1 MKEKSIY
8 MPAFRKLRETH
19 KMEKNLENKKFT
31 AIDVNIKEERP
42 IT

>member
-1 MKEKSIY
+1 
-8 MPAFRKLRETH
+8 MPAFRKLREAH

-31 AIDVNIKEERP
+31 AIDVNITEERP